1 MRAEIRGK
9 EKEKRVR
16 QRGQVKRMG
25 AEKGKVQYP
34 DMCDKKDKTDY
45 VKDEQNRNK

>member
-16 QRGQVKRMG
+16 QGGQG
-25 AEKGKVQYP
+25 
-34 DMCDKKDKTDY
+34 KKDG
-45 VKDEQNRNK
+45 EQKKSR